1 LAFGADVVILVEAFA
16 SEPAMVK
23 AKALRRKARA
33 KLGGAA
39 RKAQLI
45 NLLGYMINDK
55 GKEYIQGYHYS
66 LVGNKGGASR
76 KAHLINLLGYMVN
89 EKGIFFYLGVFI
101 HC

>member
-1 LAFGADVVILVEAFA
+1 MAFGADVVILVEAFA

-55 GKEYIQGYHYS
+55 GKEYIQGYHY
-66 LVGNKGGASR
+66 LGNKGGASR
-76 KAHLINLLGYMVN
+76 KAHLINLLGYLIN
-89 EKGIFFYLGVFI
+89 EKGIFFQFGSVY
-101 HC
+101 